1 MCKCYI
7 SGTVSSQF
15 KVLTSTSVILQK
27 NINIDMLFLE
37 FCKVIIFILFYEIQ
51 PSGNIGENTGLL
63 TSVLPDK
70 YGEETSFLDLSSEV
84 NF

>member
-7 SGTVSSQF
+7 SGIVSSQS
-15 KVLTSTSVILQK
+15 KVLTSTITLQK

-70 YGEETSFLDLSSEV
+70 YGGETSFLDLSSEV

>member
-7 SGTVSSQF
+7 SGTVSSQS
-15 KVLTSTSVILQK
+15 KVLTSTSTLQK
-27 NINIDMLFLE
+27 NINIDMVFLE

-70 YGEETSFLDLSSEV
+70 YGGETSFLDLSSEV

>member
-7 SGTVSSQF
+7 SGIVSSQS
-15 KVLTSTSVILQK
+15 KVLTSTITLQK

>member
-7 SGTVSSQF
+7 SGMVSSQS
-15 KVLTSTSVILQK
+15 KVLTSTITLQK

-70 YGEETSFLDLSSEV
+70 YGGETSFLDLSSEV

>member
-7 SGTVSSQF
+7 SGTVRSQS
-15 KVLTSTSVILQK
+15 KVLTSTITLQK

-70 YGEETSFLDLSSEV
+70 YGGETSFLDLSSEV

>member
-7 SGTVSSQF
+7 SGTVSSQT
-15 KVLTSTSVILQK
+15 KVLTSTITLQK

-70 YGEETSFLDLSSEV
+70 YGGETSFLDLSSEV

>member
-7 SGTVSSQF
+7 SGTVSSQT
-15 KVLTSTSVILQK
+15 KVLTSTITLQK

-63 TSVLPDK
+63 TSILPDK
-70 YGEETSFLDLSSEV
+70 YGGETSFLDLSSEV
-84 NF
+84 NV

>member
-7 SGTVSSQF
+7 SGTVSSQT
-15 KVLTSTSVILQK
+15 KVLTSTITLQK

-84 NF
+84 NV

>member
-1 MCKCYI
+1 M
-7 SGTVSSQF
+7 
-15 KVLTSTSVILQK
+15 
-27 NINIDMLFLE
+27 
-37 FCKVIIFILFYEIQ
+37 IIFILFYEIQ

-70 YGEETSFLDLSSEV
+70 YGGETSFLDLSSEV

>member
-7 SGTVSSQF
+7 SGMVSSQS
-15 KVLTSTSVILQK
+15 KVLTSTITLQK